1 VGLSAKIVS
10 AAAIVR
16 RSPFAATL
24 GVILCIVYLY
34 FFAYR
39 ALVEIELKIDS
50 PYPGYFKIY
59 WAEGDQAY
67 TEKNARRVLITGTR
81 QNYSMFLTNL
91 ANVSRLRIDP
101 IEYQGTARL
110 GRLSISQSGYDPV
123 IFDSADEL
131 ARIKPVQQIHSMRI
145 VDNVLVLE
153 TSGED
158 GQLELAIDP
167 PQASGFPF
175 VHLVNL
181 VLIFVAVLLLSR
193 ALGFLFRDDLY
204 VPCSLL
210 VVLILAAI
218 MASLT
223 GLDVHPD
230 EQAHLKAVDYYSKHF
245 LPPAIDSP
253 AAENSFSVYGYSRLY
268 NLELYYQVAGYFGRI
283 LSPLRLP
290 AALDSRLFGLF
301 LLAAL
306 TIASIKV
313 TGFRV
318 FVLPVLISAQTW
330 YLFSYS
336 NSEGFA
342 LFIAVVM
349 SYQVACKESLFNRIL
364 SEPTPRH
371 LWLYTAMFGVMA
383 GVLLLL
389 KTNFYFFILFLG
401 MYLIWRIARGD
412 FPNQKQLWQRLIII
426 SIVGATVYG
435 ARIGL
440 DIVVNGFD
448 RQAKTEEMAE
458 LRAQPLYKPSTPLN
472 EKHLYLYMRDRGVS
486 LDRMIIKDM
495 WGGKSFITAFG
506 AYGFT
511 QYFASPTFYELVR
524 IIGFAILGLML
535 LGTLIHGPPSTHVL
549 LMMIGICCSLL
560 TVMLLWRSWTISFQP
575 QGRYFAPILPMLGI
589 MYYHIRPYVYDKVVA
604 GLSVCL
610 FLLGVYS
617 FIFIGLL
624 EIGKSTASV
633 W

>member
-1 VGLSAKIVS
+1 
-10 AAAIVR
+10 
-16 RSPFAATL
+16 
-24 GVILCIVYLY
+24 VYLY

-39 ALVEIELKIDS
+39 ALIEVELEIDS
-50 PYPGYFKIY
+50 PYPGYLKVY

-67 TEKNARRVLITGTR
+67 TEKNARRVLITGHR
-81 QNYSMFLTNL
+81 QKYSMFLTNL

-123 IFDSADEL
+123 IIDSEDGL
-131 ARIKPVQQIHSMRI
+131 ARIKPVQQIHAMRI

-158 GQLELAIDP
+158 GQLELVIDP
-167 PQASGFPF
+167 LQVSGFPF
-175 VHLVNL
+175 VHLINL
-181 VLIFVAVLLLSR
+181 ILILVTVLALSR
-193 ALGFLFRDDLY
+193 VLGILFRDDLY
-204 VPCSLL
+204 VPCALL
-210 VVLILAAI
+210 VVLILAAS
-218 MASLT
+218 MASMT

-230 EQAHLKAVDYYSKHF
+230 EQAHFKAVEYYSKHL

-268 NLELYYQVAGYFGRI
+268 NPELYYQVAGYFSQV
-283 LSPLRLP
+283 LSPLRLSP
-290 AALDSRLFGLF
+290 ALNSRLFGLF

-306 TIASIKV
+306 TIASIRV
-313 TGFRV
+313 ARFRI

-342 LFIAVVM
+342 LFIAIVL

-364 SEPTPRH
+364 SESTPRY
-371 LWLYTAMFGVMA
+371 LWPYTIMFGVIA

-412 FPNQKQLWQRLIII
+412 FPNQKQLWQRLIVI
-426 SIVGATVYG
+426 SIVGLTVYG
-435 ARIGL
+435 SRIGL
-440 DIVVNGFD
+440 DIAVNGFD
-448 RQAKTEEMAE
+448 RHAKTEEMAE
-458 LRAQPLYKPSTPLN
+458 LHAQPLYKPSTPLN
-472 EKHLYLYMRDRGVS
+472 AKHLYLYMRDRGVT
-486 LDRMIIKDM
+486 LDRLIIKDK
-495 WGGKSFITAFG
+495 WGEKSFITAFG

-535 LGTLIHGPPSTHVL
+535 LGTLINGPPGSHVL
-549 LMMIGICCSLL
+549 LVVTGICCSLL
-560 TVMLLWRSWTISFQP
+560 IGLLLWRSWTISFQP

-589 MYYHIRPYVYDKVVA
+589 MYYHIRPYVYDKAVV

-617 FIFIGLL
+617 FIFIGLH
-624 EIGKSTASV
+624 EIGKTTASA